1 LVEAKV
7 FIFNNQSIDQ
17 DEWHKNKFKSSKK
30 KNFLC
35 IFILKVLQK
44 ALNISI
50 LTKKDTW
57 THINKMQKDMHNMPL
72 RKNKNI

>member
-7 FIFNNQSIDQ
+7 FIFNNQSTDQ
-17 DEWHKNKFKSSKK
+17 DEWHKNKFKSSKI
-30 KNFLC
+30 KNFIY
-35 IFILKVLQK
+35 IFILKNLQK
-44 ALNISI
+44 TLNISI

-72 RKNKNI
+72 RKIKL